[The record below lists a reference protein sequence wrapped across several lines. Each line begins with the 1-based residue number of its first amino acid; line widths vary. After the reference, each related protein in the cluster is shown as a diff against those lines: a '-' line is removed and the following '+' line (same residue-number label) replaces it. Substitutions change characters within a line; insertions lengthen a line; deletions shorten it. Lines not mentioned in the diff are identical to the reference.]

1 MGGEQKLQLA
11 TSLRQVRVP
20 TVSFHLAASNGG
32 SGTKGNQYFEFGWT
46 FIPGANNP
54 ACTAAGTCNLSAD
67 QIEEARRDQYR
78 GAVPSNTSAGT
89 AATGETV
96 SAGAFQVNG
105 ITLNAPS
112 ETYVA
117 SVSGAI
123 TLPSADRAEATY
135 VLSGNVTASIG
146 AGSRGA
152 KVTISFASRKRRALQ
167 WTWPSNWKG
176 GVTVGT
182 GASTCSEQTGTY
194 IGGFSDWH
202 GDAGASNIPQ

>member
-1 MGGEQKLQLA
+1 MTPDEVA
-11 TSLRQVRVP
+11 
-20 TVSFHLAASNGG
+20 F
-32 SGTKGNQYFEFGWT
+32 
-46 FIPGANNP
+46 
-54 ACTAAGTCNLSAD
+54 
-67 QIEEARRDQYR
+67 ARDNQYR

-146 AGSRGA
+146 AGAGGA
-152 KVTISFASRKRRALQ
+152 KVTIFVCQPASGGPYT